1 MKRSPVTFVDSNE
14 LCISFSKR
22 FLDQFKKNVL
32 WVLLTCND
40 ILFKLSANVNN
51 FWIYIF
57 EESNYVVRENMLQIS
72 NLLTELEKQRMKS
85 YQLYHNFSVHY
96 LIFLLLFKTLYELI
110 YLQLQLLGMR
120 IEQNGLVISLNI
132 HQEQLRIQ
140 LLGITKTNTLF
151 VIHSRINHCYYSLDE
166 RFRKCFILDF
176 YEKKNKK

>member
-57 EESNYVVRENMLQIS
+57 EESNYVIRENMLQIS

-85 YQLYHNFSVHY
+85 Y
-96 LIFLLLFKTLYELI
+96 
-110 YLQLQLLGMR
+110 
-120 IEQNGLVISLNI
+120 
-132 HQEQLRIQ
+132 
-140 LLGITKTNTLF
+140 
-151 VIHSRINHCYYSLDE
+151 
-166 RFRKCFILDF
+166 
-176 YEKKNKK
+176 